1 MTRLAVTLTAA
12 QTEAL
17 DWIVRR
23 DATDYYSL
31 DDRARA
37 AAIGGILLRHV
48 GELRGRDERDASVG
62 RALDALRED
71 AVPDTLPRERNALRY
86 ERDALRKALE
96 AERAARR
103 RDRERHART
112 RRSLDNAKA
121 AAKRFAASR
130 DLYRDLALLVEAAL
144 HVSPPSSELG
154 GLAERIARALRR
166 EGYRIPDMPPRKP
179 TCSGQRAP
187 PTQPKASR

>member
-1 MTRLAVTLTAA
+1 VTRLAVTLTAA

-23 DATDYYSL
+23 DATDHYSVN
-31 DDRARA
+31 DRTRA

-48 GELRGRDERDASVG
+48 GQLRERDDRDASVG
-62 RALDALRED
+62 RALDTLRQDAAPDALR
-71 AVPDTLPRERNALRY
+71 R
-86 ERDALRKALE
+86 ERDALRDERDALRRALE

-112 RRSLDNAKA
+112 RRSLDNARA
-121 AAKRFAASR
+121 AAKRYAASR
-130 DLYRDLALLVEAAL
+130 DRYRDLALLVEAAL
-144 HVSPPSSELG
+144 LARPPSDDLG
-154 GLAERIARALRR
+154 GLAERIARALRQ

-187 PTQPKASR
+187 PKQPDSAR

>member
-1 MTRLAVTLTAA
+1 MTRLAVKLTAA

-23 DATDYYSL
+23 DAPECYTL

-62 RALDALRED
+62 RALDALRDD
-71 AVPDTLPRERNALRY
+71 AAPDTLRH
-86 ERDALRKALE
+86 ERDALRDERDALRNALE

-103 RDRERHART
+103 RDRERHARI
-112 RRSLDNAKA
+112 RRSLDNARA
-121 AAKRFAASR
+121 AAERFTASR
-130 DLYRDLALLVEAAL
+130 DRYRDLALLVEAAL
-144 HVSPPSSELG
+144 LARPASDDFG
-154 GLAERIARALRR
+154 GLAERVARALQRK
-166 EGYRIPDMPPRKP
+166 GCVLPDMPPRKP
-179 TCSGQRAP
+179 TSSRQRAP
-187 PTQPKASR
+187 PKQPDASR

>member
-23 DATDYYSL
+23 DATDYYAL

-48 GELRGRDERDASVG
+48 DELRGRDDRYAGVE
-62 RALDALRED
+62 RALATLRED
-71 AVPDTLPRERNALRY
+71 AAPDTLRRERDALRD

-96 AERAARR
+96 GERAARR
-103 RDRERHART
+103 RDRERHARI
-112 RRSLDNAKA
+112 RRRLDNARA

-130 DLYRDLALLVEAAL
+130 DLYRDLAVLVEAAL
-144 HVSPPSSELG
+144 LARPPSDDLG
-154 GLAERIARALRR
+154 GLADRIARALRQ

-179 TCSGQRAP
+179 TCSGQRP
-187 PTQPKASR
+187 STKEPKASR

>member
-17 DWIVRR
+17 DRIIRR

-31 DDRARA
+31 NDHARA

-48 GELRGRDERDASVG
+48 DELRERDDRNASVG
-62 RALDALRED
+62 RALDTLRQD
-71 AVPDTLPRERNALRY
+71 AAPDTLRRERDALRD
-86 ERDALRKALE
+86 ERDALRKALD

-112 RRSLDNAKA
+112 RRSLDNARA
-121 AAKRFAASR
+121 AATRFAASR
-130 DLYRDLALLVEAAL
+130 HRYRDLALLVEAAL
-144 HVSPPSSELG
+144 LARPPSDDFG
-154 GLAERIARALRR
+154 GLADRIARALRQK
-166 EGYRIPDMPPRKP
+166 GCVLPDMPPREP
-179 TCSGQRAP
+179 TSSGQRAP
-187 PTQPKASR
+187 PKQPDASR

>member
-1 MTRLAVTLTAA
+1 MTRLAVKLTAA

-23 DATDYYSL
+23 DATDCYSL

-37 AAIGGILLRHV
+37 AAIGGIVLRHV

-62 RALDALRED
+62 WALDALRDD
-71 AVPDTLPRERNALRY
+71 AAPDTLRHDRDALRD
-86 ERDALRKALE
+86 ERDALRNALE

-112 RRSLDNAKA
+112 RRSLANARA

-130 DLYRDLALLVEAAL
+130 DLYRDLAVLVEAAVL
-144 HVSPPSSELG
+144 ARPPSSDLG
-154 GLAERIARALRR
+154 GLGERIARALRR
-166 EGYRIPDMPPRKP
+166 EGYRIPDMPPGKP

-187 PTQPKASR
+187 PKQPKASR

>member
-1 MTRLAVTLTAA
+1 MTRLAVKLTVA

-23 DATDYYSL
+23 HATDCYSL

-37 AAIGGILLRHV
+37 AAIGGILLRHA

-71 AVPDTLPRERNALRY
+71 AAPDTRRRERDERNALRN
-86 ERDALRKALE
+86 ALE

-103 RDRERHART
+103 RDRELHARI
-112 RRSLDNAKA
+112 RRSLYNARA

-130 DLYRDLALLVEAAL
+130 DRYRVLALLVEAAL
-144 HVSPPSSELG
+144 LARPPSDDFG
-154 GLAERIARALRR
+154 GLAERVARALQQK
-166 EGYRIPDMPPRKP
+166 GCVLPDMPLRKP
-179 TCSGQRAP
+179 TSSGQRAP
-187 PTQPKASR
+187 PKQPNASR